1 MRDIGKNIRDL
12 RVRGGMTQEELA
24 GKLFVTR
31 QTVSNYETGKTR
43 PDLDLLI
50 KIAELLDTDANTLL
64 YGVPRLPIPER
75 RKKSILLSSGLLL
88 VLLLLS
94 VILHPWC
101 DSLFRTK
108 YIALPHYLLAQI
120 FDPIF
125 MLILGWWS
133 VHLISFFLRITPL
146 QQSWVKKLRV
156 AFLSLLGLIG
166 VLLLPYCVWF
176 ALATFGYTSSGFP
189 PIPIYRPLLTVILKL
204 NFHYEAIYALFGA
217 ILYLLGFPGEPK
229 KKDNKVMP

>member
-12 RVRGGMTQEELA
+12 RVRGGLTQEELA

-64 YGVPRLPIPER
+64 YGLPIPER

-94 VILHPWC
+94 VVLHPWC
-101 DSLFRTK
+101 DTLFRTK

-133 VHLISFFLRITPL
+133 IHLISFFLRITPL
-146 QQSWVKKLRV
+146 QQRWVKKLRV
-156 AFLSLLGLIG
+156 AFLALLGLIG
-166 VLLLPYCVWF
+166 LLLLPYCVWF
-176 ALATFGYTSSGFP
+176 CLATFGYGSGGFP
-189 PIPIYRPLLTVILKL
+189 PIPIYWSLLKVILEL
-204 NFHYEAIYALFGA
+204 NFHYEAIYALLGA
-217 ILYLLGFPGEPK
+217 ILYLLGFPGGSKEK
-229 KKDNKVMP
+229 ENKAMP